1 MNHKNITKNVRI
13 YNVEH
18 DENIH
23 DLEVLYDTKKQNRC
37 FGLSNADTK
46 MFVNNGVPNPY
57 NTH

>member
-1 MNHKNITKNVRI
+1 MRI

-23 DLEVLYDTKKQNRC
+23 DLEVLYDTKRQNRC
-37 FGLSNADTK
+37 FALSNADTK

>member
-23 DLEVLYDTKKQNRC
+23 DL
-37 FGLSNADTK
+37 
-46 MFVNNGVPNPY
+46 
-57 NTH
+57 